1 MERCVNNVGRR
12 TRHLTGVGLLAWM
25 LGGSGL
31 ETRLDAQGT
40 GSITGTVVARQ
51 GGGAVADAVVMVDG
65 TNLTAVSNGVGRF
78 RLDGVSPGNVVLVV
92 QAPGFLDLRAPAV
105 QVRANEPTAVNIEL
119 EVTPNFMD
127 RVQVTA
133 TKGSLSIG
141 EVAAQADIVD
151 KTTIDLRGDQTLPQ
165 AIAHVPGA
173 VISTQLGIFESVTL
187 RGMPRD
193 GLEFTN
199 TLLLVDGV
207 PQTMSSNS
215 ARVVALPI
223 NDASGIEIVR
233 GPNSALYGR
242 TAIGGSVNVL
252 TASPTATPE
261 YGFDFTGGELGML
274 KGVGRASGPLS
285 RWGGFYV
292 SASSERNSGYFVD
305 KTTSDFQVDAWS
317 LFGKMTFSPNTKGS
331 GSISVNRVDSDNFT
345 PTNEPIIDGEFLHN
359 IDPRFDRFTNFNIPG
374 PNYHQGETRVTL
386 NYTHA
391 FSSWAR
397 GVEVF
402 GYRDVQHKFIDDGDF
417 IGSPYDL
424 AATTA
429 SMYPFSQE
437 LNENIAYQEFRLELT
452 PKTQR
457 VNHMLTIGG
466 SYEWNSGDLFSDF
479 IYNDEELFG
488 FTINYLNPVIPP
500 RSEWQHDTGD
510 RVYHVGIAGI
520 FAQYMVEPTSRW
532 VLTAGGRYD
541 RLDMDNSRNGG
552 DKIEDTFDAFSPKVS
567 ATFKL
572 LGYEGNGMPTVNI
585 YGAYSQAFLPPRRPS
600 SLIPADV
607 PLNLKPEDIDNYEVG
622 VKASLADSRVALEA
636 TFFRMSEKGVVLT
649 TQQGPFFFPTNAG
662 EVKYKGVETGVRFSV
677 SPKVSVYTNASFYRN
692 RFGDFVIQSEDGDT
706 VLNGNRLPMASDYVV
721 NWGANFTPASTI
733 DARFDV
739 KHVGDVQTNRDN
751 TFKLD
756 PYTVVDAAVSWLR
769 GPVRLTLSAHNL
781 FDTDYYWLSDGDT
794 ADPARPRQV
803 LFTTSFQFR

>member
-1 MERCVNNVGRR
+1 MEKCATRP
-12 TRHLTGVGLLAWM
+12 TRHLAGVGLLFWI
-25 LGGSGL
+25 LGGSGF
-31 ETRLDAQGT
+31 ETRLEAQGT
-40 GSITGTVVARQ
+40 GTINGTVVARQ
-51 GGGAVADAVVMVDG
+51 GGQAVADAVVTVDG
-65 TNLTAVSNGVGRF
+65 TNLAAVTNGVGRF
-78 RLDGVSPGNVVLVV
+78 RLDGVPAGNVVLVV
-92 QAPGFLDLRAPAV
+92 QAPGFLDLRAPAI
-105 QVRANEPTAVNIEL
+105 QVRANEAAAVNIEL
-119 EVTPNFMD
+119 EVTPNFME

-141 EVAAQADIVD
+141 EVAAQADVVD
-151 KTTIDLRGDQTLPQ
+151 KPTIELRGDQTLPQ

-173 VISTQLGIFESVTL
+173 LVSTQLGIFESVTL

-223 NDASGIEIVR
+223 NDASAIEVVR

-261 YGFDFTGGELGML
+261 YSFDFTGGELGML
-274 KGVGRASGPLS
+274 KGIGTASGPLS
-285 RWGGFYV
+285 QWGGFYV
-292 SASSERNSGYFVD
+292 SAASERNSGYFVD
-305 KTTSDFQVDAWS
+305 RTTSDFQVDTWS
-317 LFGKMTFSPNTKGS
+317 LFGKMTFSPSARSFGS
-331 GSISVNRVDSDNFT
+331 VSVNRVDSDNFT
-345 PTNEPIIDGEFLHN
+345 PTNEPIVDGEFLH
-359 IDPRFDRFTNFNIPG
+359 ILDPRFDRFTNFNIPG
-374 PNYHQGETRVTL
+374 PNYHQGETRITL

-424 AATTA
+424 DRTTV

-437 LNENIAYQEFRLELT
+437 LNENITYQEFRLELT
-452 PKTQR
+452 PKAQR
-457 VNHMLTIGG
+457 INHALTIGG
-466 SYEWNSGDLFSDF
+466 SYEWNRGDLFSDF

-500 RSEWQHDTGD
+500 RSEWQHDVGD

-552 DKIEDTFDAFSPKVS
+552 AKIEDTFDAFSPKVS

-572 LGYEGNGMPTVNI
+572 LGHEGNNEPTVNI
-585 YGAYSQAFLPPRRPS
+585 YGAYSEAFLPPRRPS

-636 TFFRMSEKGVVLT
+636 TFFRMSESGVVLT
-649 TQQGPFFFPTNAG
+649 TQQGPFFFPTNSG
-662 EVKYKGVETGVRFSV
+662 EVKYKGVETGVRVSV
-677 SPKVSVYTNASFYRN
+677 SPRVSVYTNASFYRN

-706 VLNGNRLPMASDYVV
+706 VLNGNRLPMASDYIV
-721 NWGANFTPASTI
+721 NWGANFTPAASI

-739 KHVGDVQTNRDN
+739 KHVGGVQTNRDN
-751 TFKLD
+751 TFELD

-781 FDTDYYWLSDGDT
+781 FDADYYWLSDGDT

-803 LFTTSFQFR
+803 LFTTAFRFR

>member
-1 MERCVNNVGRR
+1 MEQCATRP
-12 TRHLTGVGLLAWM
+12 TRHLAGVGLLFWI
-25 LGGSGL
+25 LGGSGF
-31 ETRLDAQGT
+31 ETRLEAQGT
-40 GSITGTVVARQ
+40 GTINGTVVARQ
-51 GGGAVADAVVMVDG
+51 GGQAVADAVVTVDG
-65 TNLTAVSNGVGRF
+65 TKLAAVTNGVGRF
-78 RLDGVSPGNVVLVV
+78 RLDGVSAGNVVLVV
-92 QAPGFLDLRAPAV
+92 QAPGFLDLRAPAI
-105 QVRANEPTAVNIEL
+105 QVRANEAAAVNIEL
-119 EVTPNFMD
+119 EVTPNFME

-133 TKGSLSIG
+133 TKASLSIG
-141 EVAAQADIVD
+141 EVAAQADVVD
-151 KTTIDLRGDQTLPQ
+151 KPTIELRGDQTLPQ

-173 VISTQLGIFESVTL
+173 VVSTQLGIFESVTL

-223 NDASGIEIVR
+223 NDASGIEVVR

-261 YGFDFTGGELGML
+261 YSFDFTGGELGML
-274 KGVGRASGPLS
+274 KGLGTASGPL
-285 RWGGFYV
+285 RQWGGFYV
-292 SASSERNSGYFVD
+292 SAASERNSGYFVD
-305 KTTSDFQVDAWS
+305 RTTSDFQVDTWS
-317 LFGKMTFSPNTKGS
+317 LFGKMTFSPSSRSFGS
-331 GSISVNRVDSDNFT
+331 VSVNRVDSDNFT
-345 PTNEPIIDGEFLHN
+345 PTNEPIVDGEFLH
-359 IDPRFDRFTNFNIPG
+359 ILDPRFDRFTNFNIPG
-374 PNYHQGETRVTL
+374 PNYHQGETRITL

-424 AATTA
+424 ERTTV

-437 LNENIAYQEFRLELT
+437 LNENIAYQEFRIELT
-452 PKTQR
+452 PKAQR
-457 VNHMLTIGG
+457 INHALTIGG
-466 SYEWNSGDLFSDF
+466 SYEWNRGDLFSDF
-479 IYNDEELFG
+479 IYNDEDLFG

-552 DKIEDTFDAFSPKVS
+552 AKIEDTFDAFSPKVS

-572 LGYEGNGMPTVNI
+572 FGHEGNNEPTVNI
-585 YGAYSQAFLPPRRPS
+585 YGAYSEAFLPPRRPS

-636 TFFRMSEKGVVLT
+636 TFFRMSESGVVLT
-649 TQQGPFFFPTNAG
+649 TQQGPFFFPTNSG
-662 EVKYKGVETGVRFSV
+662 EVKYKGVETGVRV
-677 SPKVSVYTNASFYRN
+677 AVTPRASVYTNVSFYRN
-692 RFGDFVIQSEDGDT
+692 RFGDFVIQSEDGNT
-706 VLNGNRLPMASDYVV
+706 VLNGNRLPMASDFIV
-721 NWGANFTPASTI
+721 NWGANFTPAAFI

-739 KHVGDVQTNRDN
+739 KHVGGVQTNRDN
-751 TFKLD
+751 TFELD

-769 GPVRLTLSAHNL
+769 GPARLTLSAHNL
-781 FDTDYYWLSDGDT
+781 FDADYYWLSDGDT

-803 LFTTSFQFR
+803 LFTTAFRFR

>member
-1 MERCVNNVGRR
+1 V
-12 TRHLTGVGLLAWM
+12 TRQLVRVALLAW
-25 LGGSGL
+25 LFNGAGF
-31 ETRLDAQGT
+31 ETRVEAQGT
-40 GSITGTVVARQ
+40 GSITGTVVARR
-51 GGGAVADAVVMVDG
+51 GGGAVTDAIVTVDG
-65 TNLTAVSNGVGRF
+65 TSLTAVTNGVGRF
-78 RLDGVSPGNVVLVV
+78 RIDGVSAGNVILVV
-92 QAPGFLDLRAPAV
+92 QAPGFLDLRAPAL

-119 EVTPNFMD
+119 EVTPNFME

-133 TKGSLSIG
+133 TKSSLSIG
-141 EVAAQADIVD
+141 DVAAQADIID
-151 KTTIDLRGDQTLPQ
+151 KPTIELRGDQTLPQ
-165 AIAHVPGA
+165 AISHVPGA
-173 VISTQLGIFESVTL
+173 VVSTQLGIFESVTL

-223 NDASGIEIVR
+223 NDASGIEVVR

-274 KGVGRASGPLS
+274 KGLARASGPLS

-305 KTTSDFQVDAWS
+305 RTTSDFQVDTWS
-317 LFGKMTFSPNTKGS
+317 VFGKMTFSPSRNGS

-345 PTNEPIIDGEFLHN
+345 PTNEPIVDGEYLH
-359 IDPRFDRFTNFNIPG
+359 ILDPRFDRFTNFNIPG
-374 PNYHQGETRVTL
+374 PNYHQGETRLTL

-424 AATTA
+424 AAATV

-452 PKTQR
+452 PRRQR
-457 VNHMLTIGG
+457 VNQMVTIGG

-479 IYNDEELFG
+479 IYNDEDLFG

-510 RVYHVGIAGI
+510 RVYHLGVGG
-520 FAQYMVEPTSRW
+520 FFFQYMIEPTSRW
-532 VLTAGGRYD
+532 ILTAGGRYD

-552 DKIEDTFDAFSPKVS
+552 ATIEDTFDAFSPKVS

-572 LGYEGNGMPTVNI
+572 LGHEGNDMPTVNI
-585 YGAYSQAFLPPRRPS
+585 YGAYSEAFLPPRRPS
-600 SLIPADV
+600 SLVPADV
-607 PLNLKPEDIDNYEVG
+607 PLKLKPEDIDNFEIG
-622 VKASLADSRVALEA
+622 VKASVADSRVALEA
-636 TFFRMSEKGVVLT
+636 TYFRMSENGVVLST
-649 TQQGPFFFPTNAG
+649 RQGPFFFPTNSG
-662 EVKYKGVETGVRFSV
+662 EVKYKGVETGVRLSI
-677 SPKVSVYTNASFYRN
+677 SPRVSVYTNASFYRN
-692 RFGDFVIQSEDGDT
+692 RFGDFVIEEEDGDT
-706 VLNGNRLPMASDYVV
+706 VLTGNRLPMSSDYIV
-721 NWGANFTPASTI
+721 NWGANFTPAPSI

-756 PYTVVDAAVSWLR
+756 PYTTVDAAVSWLR
-769 GPVRLTLSAHNL
+769 GPVRFTLSAHNL
-781 FDTDYYWLSDGDT
+781 FDADYYWLSDGDT

-803 LFTTSFQFR
+803 LFTTSVQFR